1 MAAGRVV
8 ARVGRRVVS
17 IDAQADGRHRVRVHD
32 VVVVVVEC
40 AACVAV
46 RHGMVAELM
55 RVEAATVVAAQRGLD
70 VMAVI
75 SAVTS
80 EAVIGAGDVL
90 RRRRL
95 VVVVLMGVFHGV
107 VGRGEHRG
115 RAGGSTRTRGRSRRK
130 CRGERVVVVERWRL
144 LRSEEG

>member
-32 VVVVVVEC
+32 VVVVDVEC

-46 RHGMVAELM
+46 RPGMVAQLM
-55 RVEAATVVAAQRGLD
+55 RVEAAAMVAVQRGLD
-70 VMAVI
+70 VMPVI

-80 EAVIGAGDVL
+80 EAVV
-90 RRRRL
+90 
-95 VVVVLMGVFHGV
+95 GVFHGV
-107 VGRGEHRG
+107 VGRGEHGG
-115 RAGGSTRTRGRSRRK
+115 RAGGSPRTRRRSRRE

-144 LRSEEG
+144 LRGKDG

>member
-1 MAAGRVV
+1 
-8 ARVGRRVVS
+8 
-17 IDAQADGRHRVRVHD
+17 
-32 VVVVVVEC
+32 
-40 AACVAV
+40 
-46 RHGMVAELM
+46 MVAELM
-55 RVEAATVVAAQRGLD
+55 RVEAATVVAVQRGLD

-90 RRRRL
+90 RRWRWL

-115 RAGGSTRTRGRSRRK
+115 RAGGSTCTRGRSRRK

-144 LRSEEG
+144 LRGEDG